1 MRPIPIILA
10 VALTAEAVY
19 VAHCVPPQHYTPV
32 IQIRFIDAVVDHT
45 HGEIVPAIYLV
56 T

>member
-1 MRPIPIILA
+1 MTPIPIILA
-10 VALTAEAVY
+10 VALTAEPVY

-45 HGEIVPAIYLV
+45 HADAVPAVYVV